1 MVIAFDLDDTLYK
14 EVDYVKSGY
23 KAVAEE
29 NAEIIAPAVSY
40 RLMWEAF
47 QAKENPIDAVA
58 NAADGFDI
66 AKAVA
71 TYRFHR
77 PSITLDADT
86 EMVLQR
92 LKDAGHRLCIITDGR
107 TATQRNKIEALGLLR
122 YVDPADVVISE
133 ETGHTKADA
142 DNFMVVEKRHPGE
155 RCVYVGDN
163 PEKDFLHPNRMGWHT
178 VMLKDNGLNIH
189 PQTDKP
195 TEWAAEKVIVSL
207 TELPD
212 YIETLNE

>member
-29 NAEIIAPAVSY
+29 NTGIIAPAISY

-47 QAKENPIDAVA
+47 KAKENPFDAVA
-58 NAADGFDI
+58 KAVKGFDI
-66 AKAVA
+66 AKAVE

-77 PSITLDADT
+77 PSIMLGEDS
-86 EMVLQR
+86 EKVLQR
-92 LKDAGHRLCIITDGR
+92 LKEAGIRICIITDGR
-107 TATQRNKIEALGLLR
+107 TATQCNKIEALGLLR

-133 ETGHTKADA
+133 ETGHTKADV
-142 DNFMVVEKRHPGE
+142 DNFRIIAERHPGE
-155 RCVYVGDN
+155 RCIYVGDN
-163 PEKDFLHPNRMGWHT
+163 PEKDFFHPNRMGWHT

-189 PQTDKP
+189 PQMDKLA
-195 TEWAAEKVIVSL
+195 EWAAEKAIASL

>member
-29 NAEIIAPAVSY
+29 NAGIIAPAVSY

-47 QAKENPIDAVA
+47 KAKENPFDAVA
-58 NAADGFDI
+58 KAVKGFDI

-86 EMVLQR
+86 EKVLQR

-107 TATQRNKIEALGLLR
+107 TATQRNKIETLSLPR

-142 DNFMVVEKRHPGE
+142 DNFRIIAERYPSE
-155 RCVYVGDN
+155 RCIYVGDN
-163 PEKDFLHPNRMGWHT
+163 PEKDFFHPNRMGWHT
-178 VMLKDNGLNIH
+178 VMLKDNGLNSH

-195 TEWAAEKVIVSL
+195 AEWEAERVIASL